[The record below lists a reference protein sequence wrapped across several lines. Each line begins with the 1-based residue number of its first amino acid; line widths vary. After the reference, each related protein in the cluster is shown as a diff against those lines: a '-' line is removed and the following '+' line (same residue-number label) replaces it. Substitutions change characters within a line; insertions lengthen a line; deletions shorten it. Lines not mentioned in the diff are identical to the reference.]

1 MRRTTSS
8 SRTQQSRTCGV
19 YMDVRMSRSCCLMA
33 RRSVCYHVLSCTC
46 GTHSVTRAQTNPLPI
61 ESTINEDP
69 YVKSSVMF
77 GRGRFQNGI
86 LIEPA
91 EEFQVDAEN
100 VKEVEAFRNKI
111 WYASMTTIGVE
122 HA

>member
-1 MRRTTSS
+1 
-8 SRTQQSRTCGV
+8 
-19 YMDVRMSRSCCLMA
+19 MA
-33 RRSVCYHVLSCTC
+33 RRSVYYRVLSRTC

-69 YVKSSVMF
+69 HVKSSVMF

-100 VKEVEAFRNKI
+100 VKEVESFRNKI
-111 WYASMTTIGVE
+111 WYVFMTSVGVE